1 MKLFLFLFYFFIIF
15 CLTIINGFDINKIMA
30 KTNLNQDDPTCLVEV
45 TFSPLPSSLNS
56 CPSESYNVGRRGIQF
71 NDDFPYA
78 EDCNFLG
85 YCEEC
90 PRWDEEGCKNI
101 GEEEEIIC

>member
-1 MKLFLFLFYFFIIF
+1 
-15 CLTIINGFDINKIMA
+15 MA
-30 KTNLNQDDPTCLVEV
+30 KTNLNQGDPTCLVEV
-45 TFSPLPSSLNS
+45 TFSPLPSSIIS

-78 EDCNFLG
+78 EDCNFDG

-90 PRWDEEGCKNI
+90 PRFDEEGCKNI
-101 GEEEEIIC
+101 GEEEIIIC